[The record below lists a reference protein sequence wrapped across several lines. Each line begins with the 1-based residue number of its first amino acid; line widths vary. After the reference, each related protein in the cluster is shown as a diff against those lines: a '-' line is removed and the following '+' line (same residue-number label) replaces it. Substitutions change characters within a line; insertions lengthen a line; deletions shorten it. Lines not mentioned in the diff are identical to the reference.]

1 MNIYS
6 LVRIVYIVK
15 NVNQLYKI
23 AEIQEQIKHHKIKNK
38 FIWTEKH
45 KKKRFEP
52 LFILNYFKS
61 NKN

>member
-45 KKKRFEP
+45 KKKK
-52 LFILNYFKS
+52 I
-61 NKN
+61 